1 MQLAM
6 KAQEKEHKEQT
17 WVEEDWKAWKKE
29 WSRVAVLNK
38 EAVEKASEKAVREM
52 LMMFCQI
59 SSVFLWPLSQN

>member
-1 MQLAM
+1 M
-6 KAQEKEHKEQT
+6 KAHEKEHKEQT

-38 EAVEKASEKAVREM
+38 EAVEKASEKAVREEM